1 MITNLTLTIINALPK
16 GKFVTLKTLVIMKI
30 NIRMLLHAGIVLLLL
45 SIGCSKQE
53 IIPNSNT
60 QNTSTS
66 TDDNSG
72 GMSGRLITIS
82 NPGFENDKTDWG
94 DPNLFAISTSDKHS
108 GSKSAKLDASGD
120 RIQQVVT
127 VTANT
132 NYTLTAWI
140 YGKGTIGAKSGS
152 TVLNS
157 QGGTFSAW
165 TQVTV
170 TFNSGSATSITLYGA
185 YNAGTGRFDD
195 FALDEQTTATVPAA
209 PSALAATAS
218 GTSTINLTWT
228 DNSSDE
234 TGFKLERKTGS
245 GGTYAEIASSIA
257 ANVTSY
263 SNTGLT
269 ASTTYF
275 YRLRSYNAAGNST
288 YSNEVSATT
297 TAAPPPTAPSSL
309 TATAN
314 GTTAINLS
322 WTDNSNNETG
332 FKLERKTGSG
342 GTYAEIASSIAA
354 NATSY
359 SNTGLTAGTTYF
371 YRLRSYN
378 ASGNSSYSNEAS
390 ATTNTSGGNLPA
402 NVLNLT
408 NWKIT
413 LPIDGPDAGSDA
425 DEVTQ
430 PALATYS
437 IDPYFK
443 NNSDNTGVLFR
454 AHTGGATTSGSG
466 YPRSELREMTNNG
479 TTNASWSSSS
489 GTHTMEI
496 DQAITHLPVVKKHI
510 VAGQIHDAND
520 DVIVFRLEDQK
531 LFIDINGNDGPTLT
545 SSYVLGTRFKVK
557 FVVANNQTKCYYND
571 VLMYTYN
578 HTYSG
583 AYFKAGAYT
592 QSSCTGTPGSSE
604 SCSAYGEVLIYN
616 VTVTHQ

>member
-1 MITNLTLTIINALPK
+1 MK
-16 GKFVTLKTLVIMKI
+16 MKF
-30 NIRMLLHAGIVLLLL
+30 RMLMHAGTLLLLL

-53 IIPNSNT
+53 LLPGSSNT
-60 QNTSTS
+60 TSS
-66 TDDNSG
+66 TGDNNSG
-72 GMSGRLITIS
+72 GGSTTGRLLTIL
-82 NPGFENDKTDWG
+82 NPGFEQDKDNWG
-94 DPNLFAISTSDKHS
+94 DVNLFAISTSDKHS
-108 GSKSAKLDASGD
+108 GSKSAKLESSGD
-120 RIQQVVT
+120 RIQQAIA

-140 YGKGTIGAKSGS
+140 LGKGTIGAKSGS

-157 QGGTFSAW
+157 QGGTYSAW

-170 TFNSGSATSITLYGA
+170 TFNSGSATSVTLYGA

-195 FALDEQTTATVPAA
+195 FALDEQSAATPPAA
-209 PSALAATAS
+209 PSSLTATAS

-245 GGTYAEIASSIA
+245 GGTYAEIAGSIA
-257 ANVTSY
+257 ANATSY

-269 ASTTYF
+269 AGTTYY
-275 YRLRSYNAAGNST
+275 YRLRSYNAAGNSS
-288 YSNEVSATT
+288 YSNEISATT
-297 TAAPPPTAPSSL
+297 AAAPPPNAPSSL
-309 TATAN
+309 AATASGTAT
-314 GTTAINLS
+314 INLT
-322 WTDNSNNETG
+322 WTDNSSDETG

-342 GTYAEIASSIAA
+342 GTYAEIAGSIAA

-359 SNTGLTAGTTYF
+359 SNTGLTAGTTYY

-378 ASGNSSYSNEAS
+378 ASGNSSYSNETS
-390 ATTNTSGGNLPA
+390 AATGTTGSYPA
-402 NVLNLT
+402 NILNLT
-408 NWKIT
+408 NWKLT

-425 DEVTQ
+425 DEVSQ

-437 IDPYFK
+437 VDPYFK
-443 NNSDNTGVLFR
+443 NNSDNSGVIFR

-479 TTNASWSSSS
+479 AGNASWSSGS

-496 DQAITHLPVVKKHI
+496 DEAITHLPVVKPHI

-520 DVIVFRLEDQK
+520 DVIVFRLENQK
-531 LFIDINGNDGPTLT
+531 LFIDINGDDGPTLT

-604 SCSAYGEVLIYN
+604 SCTAYGEVVIYN

>member
-1 MITNLTLTIINALPK
+1 
-16 GKFVTLKTLVIMKI
+16 MKI
-30 NIRMLLHAGIVLLLL
+30 KFRMLMHAGTLLLLL
-45 SIGCSKQE
+45 STGCSKQE
-53 IIPNSNT
+53 LFPGSNT
-60 QNTSTS
+60 PNNASSTG
-66 TDDNSG
+66 DNNSG
-72 GMSGRLITIS
+72 GSITGRLITIL
-82 NPGFENDKTDWG
+82 NPGFEQDKDNWG
-94 DPNLFAISTSDKHS
+94 DVNLFAISTSDKHS
-108 GSKSAKLDASGD
+108 GSKAAKLESSGD
-120 RIQQVVT
+120 KIQQAIT

-140 YGKGTIGAKSGS
+140 LGKGTIGAKSGS

-170 TFNSGSATSITLYGA
+170 TFNSGSATSVTLYGA

-195 FALDEQTTATVPAA
+195 FALDEQTAATVPAA
-209 PSALAATAS
+209 PSALTATAS

-234 TGFKLERKTGS
+234 TGFKLERKTGA
-245 GGTYAEIASSIA
+245 GGTYAEIAGSIA
-257 ANVTSY
+257 ANATSY

-269 ASTTYF
+269 ASTTYY
-275 YRLRSYNAAGNST
+275 YRLRSYNAAGNSS
-288 YSNEVSATT
+288 YSNEISATT
-297 TAAPPPTAPSSL
+297 TATPPPNAPSSL
-309 TATAN
+309 AATTG
-314 GTTAINLS
+314 GTSTINLT
-322 WTDNSNNETG
+322 WTDNSTNETG

-342 GTYAEIASSIAA
+342 GTYAEIAGSIAA

-378 ASGNSSYSNEAS
+378 AAGNSSYSNETS
-390 ATTNTSGGNLPA
+390 ATTSTTGIYPA
-402 NVLNLT
+402 NILNLT

-413 LPIDGPDAGSDA
+413 LPIDGSDGGTDA
-425 DEVTQ
+425 DEVAQ

-443 NNSDNTGVLFR
+443 NNSNNSGVIFR

-479 TTNASWSSSS
+479 ATNASWSSGS

-496 DQAITHLPVVKKHI
+496 DEAITHLPVVKPHI

-520 DVIVFRLEDQK
+520 DVIVFRLENQK
-531 LFIDINGNDGPTLT
+531 LFIDINGDDGPTLT

-604 SCSAYGEVLIYN
+604 SCSAYGEVVIYN

>member
-1 MITNLTLTIINALPK
+1 
-16 GKFVTLKTLVIMKI
+16 MKI
-30 NIRMLLHAGIVLLLL
+30 NLRRLTSACILLFLF
-45 SIGCSKQE
+45 STGCSKLE
-53 IIPNSNT
+53 TPASNLPD
-60 QNTSTS
+60 NTTPADANGNGAV
-66 TDDNSG
+66 TA
-72 GMSGRLITIS
+72 RAITIL
-82 NPGFENDKTDWG
+82 NPGFEQDKANWG
-94 DPNLFAISTSDKHS
+94 DVNLFAISTSDKHS
-108 GSKSAKLDASGD
+108 GSKSAKLESSGD
-120 RIQQVVT
+120 KIEQAIA

-140 YGKGTIGAKSGS
+140 LGKGTIGAKSGS
-152 TVLNS
+152 TVLGS

-165 TQVTV
+165 TQITV
-170 TFNSGSATSITLYGA
+170 TFNSGSTTSVTLYGA

-195 FALDEQTTATVPAA
+195 FALDEQTTATVPAD
-209 PSALAATAS
+209 PSALTATAN
-218 GTSTINLTWT
+218 GTSAINLTWT

-234 TGFKLERKTGS
+234 TGFKLERKTGA
-245 GGTYAEIASSIA
+245 GGTYAEINGSIA
-257 ANVTSY
+257 ANATTY

-269 ASTTYF
+269 ASTTYY
-275 YRLRSYNAAGNST
+275 YRIRAYNAAGNSS

-297 TAAPPPTAPSSL
+297 AAAPPPNAPSVL
-309 TATAN
+309 AATAS
-314 GTTAINLS
+314 GSSTINLS
-322 WTDNSNNETG
+322 WTDNSTDETG

-342 GTYAEIASSIAA
+342 GTYSEIAGSIAA
-354 NATSY
+354 NTTTY
-359 SNTGLTAGTTYF
+359 SNTGLTASTTYY
-371 YRLRSYN
+371 YRIRAYN
-378 ASGNSSYSNEAS
+378 AVGNSSYSNETS
-390 ATTNTSGGNLPA
+390 ATTAAAGGNLPA

-413 LPIDGPDAGSDA
+413 LPIDGSDAGTNA
-425 DEVTQ
+425 DEITQ

-437 IDPYFK
+437 NDPYFK

-479 TTNASWSSSS
+479 TTNASWSSGS

-531 LFIDINGNDGPTLT
+531 LFIDINGTDGPTLT
-545 SSYVLGTRFKVK
+545 SNYVLGTRFKVK
-557 FVVANNQTKCYYND
+557 FVVANNQTQCYYND

>member
-1 MITNLTLTIINALPK
+1 
-16 GKFVTLKTLVIMKI
+16 MKI
-30 NIRMLLHAGIVLLLL
+30 KFSMLMHAGTLLLLL
-45 SIGCSKQE
+45 STGCSKQE
-53 IIPNSNT
+53 LFPGSNT
-60 QNTSTS
+60 PNNASSTG
-66 TDDNSG
+66 DNNSG
-72 GMSGRLITIS
+72 GSTTGRLITIL
-82 NPGFENDKTDWG
+82 NPGFEQDKDNWG
-94 DPNLFAISTSDKHS
+94 DVNLFAISTSDKHS
-108 GSKSAKLDASGD
+108 GSKAAKLESSGD
-120 RIQQVVT
+120 KIQQAIA

-140 YGKGTIGAKSGS
+140 LGKGTIGAKSGS

-170 TFNSGSATSITLYGA
+170 TFNSGSATSVTLYGA

-195 FALDEQTTATVPAA
+195 FALDEQTAATVPAA
-209 PSALAATAS
+209 PSALTATAS
-218 GTSTINLTWT
+218 GTSIINLTWT

-245 GGTYAEIASSIA
+245 GGTYAEIAGSIA
-257 ANVTSY
+257 VNATSY

-269 ASTTYF
+269 ASTTYY
-275 YRLRSYNAAGNST
+275 YRLRSYNAAGNS
-288 YSNEVSATT
+288 
-297 TAAPPPTAPSSL
+297 
-309 TATAN
+309 
-314 GTTAINLS
+314 
-322 WTDNSNNETG
+322 
-332 FKLERKTGSG
+332 
-342 GTYAEIASSIAA
+342 
-354 NATSY
+354 
-359 SNTGLTAGTTYF
+359 
-371 YRLRSYN
+371 
-378 ASGNSSYSNEAS
+378 SYSNEIS
-390 ATTNTSGGNLPA
+390 ATTSTTGIYPA
-402 NVLNLT
+402 NILNLT

-413 LPIDGPDAGSDA
+413 LPIDGSDGGSDA
-425 DEVTQ
+425 DEVAQ

-443 NNSDNTGVLFR
+443 NNSDNSGVIFR

-496 DQAITHLPVVKKHI
+496 DEAITHLPVVKPHI

-520 DVIVFRLEDQK
+520 DVIVFRLENQK
-531 LFIDINGNDGPTLT
+531 LFIDINGDDGPTLT

-557 FVVANNQTKCYYND
+557 FVVAANQTKCYYND

-604 SCSAYGEVLIYN
+604 SCSAYGEVVIYN